1 MNTEDRTR
9 ELLDAAAR
17 THDVDTERLW
27 SRLEPELAAAERRR
41 PGRSRPGLAVA
52 AAAAV
57 TAMVAGAAI
66 WASNQGAPAPVPA
79 VSSTGVV
86 STSPTPETSTT
97 APPATSAPTG
107 TSSATST
114 PAPPATTSAPPVRPA
129 LSTESLLVAADY
141 EAAGWVADDVQA
153 TKGWGQSPI
162 SACQYELPPA
172 ATQPSLPE
180 PFRADGYPAAFGLG
194 LAAYQYTFEFGSAA
208 TAEQVLQTVLTWP
221 EGCGT
226 RTGATVTSSAP
237 WSHGRSDGSEGYW
250 YTMSFEQS
258 DGTRRAE
265 LVVVARAA
273 DRLSL
278 IVLHEGGGTKVIDRV
293 DASKL
298 LNRQLERLG

>member
-1 MNTEDRTR
+1 MTSREDRTR
-9 ELLDAAAR
+9 SLLETAAR
-17 THDVDTERLW
+17 EHEVDTARLW
-27 SRLEPELAAAERRR
+27 SRLEPQLETPSRRR
-41 PGRSRPGLAVA
+41 QDRNRQGLAVA

-57 TAMVAGAAI
+57 TIGLVGAAV
-66 WASNQGAPAPVPA
+66 WASGWGARTPVPVA
-79 VSSTGVV
+79 SSTGVV
-86 STSPTPETSTT
+86 STSPASGTSTT
-97 APPATSAPTG
+97 APPTTSAPTG
-107 TSSATST
+107 TTSPTST
-114 PAPPATTSAPPVRPA
+114 TAPPETTGAPPARPA

-153 TKGWGQSPI
+153 TKGWGQSTI
-162 SACQYELPPA
+162 SACQYELVA
-172 ATQPSLPE
+172 AMQPGLPE

-208 TAEQVLQTVLTWP
+208 TAGQMLQTVLTWP

-258 DGTRRAE
+258 DGTRRVE

-273 DRLSL
+273 DRISL
-278 IVLHEGGGTKVIDRV
+278 IVLHEPGGSKVIDRV

-298 LNRQLERLG
+298 VNRQLERLG

>member
-1 MNTEDRTR
+1 MMNTEDRTR
-9 ELLDAAAR
+9 ALLDAAAR

-27 SRLEPELAAAERRR
+27 NRLEPELAAIDRH
-41 PGRSRPGLAVA
+41 PRSRPWLAVA
-52 AAAAV
+52 GAAAV
-57 TAMVAGAAI
+57 TLGVVGATV
-66 WASNQGAPAPVPA
+66 WASGWGDQTAPVPA
-79 VSSTGVV
+79 VSSAGVV
-86 STSPTPETSTT
+86 STSPTPGTSTT
-97 APPATSAPTG
+97 ASATTSAPTG
-107 TSSATST
+107 TTSPTST
-114 PAPPATTSAPPVRPA
+114 PAPPETTSAPPVRPA

-153 TKGWGQSPI
+153 TKGWGQSAI

-172 ATQPSLPE
+172 ATQPGLPE

-208 TAEQVLQTVLTWP
+208 TAGQVLQTVLSWP

-226 RTGATVTSSAP
+226 RIGATVTSSAP

-278 IVLHEGGGTKVIDRV
+278 IVLHESGGTKVIDRV
-293 DASKL
+293 DASML
-298 LNRQLERLG
+298 LSRQLERLG